1 MWTHSLWNDFADTTD
16 FPMLQKNIVADVAII
31 GGGITGISTGLLLSS
46 KGKKVVIVEERKVGG
61 GTSSH
66 STGNLYTSIDH
77 LLSSLRPQ
85 YDLETVK
92 RVVAARKAA
101 QSVIEQTVK
110 KYSLDCDFKKC
121 GWILYAANEKY
132 KKKIEK
138 EYMVAKEAGL
148 DVTEVTV
155 SEMPVP
161 ASTAIAIPGQ
171 AQFNPMRYV
180 QGLAKAIAGDNCLIY
195 EQTRV
200 VKIQEKKEFCEIQT
214 TGGTITAQHVVHA
227 THTPKGIMLVQTLLG
242 PYREYGIACRLKG
255 PLPPE
260 GIYWGYDHQGEKFSF
275 RTYQRDQ
282 SCFLL
287 VVGKPHKVGQAK
299 SNKTHIRALEKFAN
313 EHFDVGEVV
322 YRWGGQHYRPADL
335 LPYIGRK
342 EKNSP
347 VFIATGYS
355 TDGLVYGVLAGMI
368 IADEISGTT
377 NLWSGLCDSTRHQ
390 PLKAAKQFIKENT
403 NVAKQY
409 LKNLPGV
416 ADSSSLD
423 DIKAGEG
430 KIIEQNGQKLAA
442 CRGDDNQLH
451 VRSAV
456 CTHLSC
462 IVAWNNA
469 EQTWDC
475 PCHGSRF
482 AVDGSVLEGPAY
494 HPLPEIKIIHKKV
507 KTKHVE

>member
-1 MWTHSLWNDFADTTD
+1 MWTKSLWNAFSDTTD
-16 FPMLQKNIVADVAII
+16 FPKLQEDVVTDVAII
-31 GGGITGISTGLLLSS
+31 GGGITGISTGRLLSAQ
-46 KGKKVVIVEERKVGG
+46 GKKVVIVEERKVGG

-66 STGNLYTSIDH
+66 STGNLYVTVDRM
-77 LLSSLRPQ
+77 LTSLRRQ
-85 YDLETVK
+85 YDQDTVK

-101 QSVIEQTVK
+101 LDAIEQTVSQ
-110 KYSLDCDFKKC
+110 YSLDCDFRRC
-121 GWILYAANEKY
+121 RWILYAADEQY
-132 KKKIEK
+132 QKKIEK
-138 EYMVAKEAGL
+138 EYLVGKEAGV
-148 DVTEVTV
+148 DVTKVRAAEVPV
-155 SEMPVP
+155 SVS
-161 ASTAIAIPGQ
+161 AAIAIPGQ

-180 QGLAKAIAGDNCLIY
+180 QGLAKAIYGEHCLIY
-195 EQTRV
+195 ENTRAT
-200 VKIQEKKEFCEIQT
+200 KIKEKKDCCEIHT
-214 TGGTITAQHVVHA
+214 TGGRIKAKYIIHA

-255 PLPPE
+255 KIPPE
-260 GIYWGYDHQGEKFSF
+260 GTYWGYDHQGEKFSF
-275 RTYQRDQ
+275 RTYQRDHTP
-282 SCFLL
+282 FLL

-299 SNKTHIRALEKFAN
+299 STTAHIKALEQFAHA
-313 EHFDVGEVV
+313 HFHVQDVV

-342 EKNSP
+342 NRNSR

-368 IADEISGTT
+368 IADEISGST
-377 NLWSGLCDSTRHQ
+377 NIWAGLFDSTRHQ
-390 PLKAAKQFIKENT
+390 PVKAAKKFISENT

-416 ADSSSLD
+416 ADVTTFNA
-423 DIKAGEG
+423 IKPGEG
-430 KIIEQNGQKLAA
+430 KIIEIDGRKLAA
-442 CRGDDNQLH
+442 CRGQDNQLH

-456 CTHLSC
+456 CTHLMC
-462 IVAWNNA
+462 IVKWNNA

-494 HPLPEIKIIHKKV
+494 HPLPEMKLIRKTEKIRSIH
-507 KTKHVE
+507 